1 MGLEVVVPWGSPEAG
16 IAGAAPCPL
25 APLLTKLA
33 ADGLPAAVA
42 MLDGALHSPL
52 APLPDD
58 WRDVRLKTAAGTV
71 TLTRK
76 PGAIAVVV
84 FANAD
89 DALKAAQAKIAAAFA
104 SSASE

>member
-16 IAGAAPCPL
+16 VASAAPCHLP
-25 APLLTKLA
+25 PLLAKLA

-42 MLDGALHSPL
+42 MLDGDLHMPL

-58 WRDVRLKTAAGTV
+58 WRDVRLKTTAGMI

-84 FANAD
+84 MANAD
-89 DALKAAQAKIAAAFA
+89 DALKAAQAKVAAALAA
-104 SSASE
+104 SHP